1 MRLAKVLIAGI
12 LTFGLSMNLCAQTP
26 DTLHLSLKDCIDWGH
41 TQSPAAKMAKNS
53 FNSDYWSYRAF
64 EARYFPQLSFT
75 ANAPGLV
82 RAINSIPQPDGTV
95 QFRAQSQSS
104 STIGLSLSQNIPL
117 TGGQILLTS
126 GITRIDLFG
135 ATNSYLWQSTPFV
148 LGISQ
153 PIFQFNSQRWNRKVE
168 SVRFRSAERQYTEQ
182 QADIAVDI
190 TQKFFAVYIA
200 KMNLET
206 AHFNVSINDTIFTIS
221 QGRFNVGKIAE
232 NDLLQSELAL
242 MNARSNLERAQ
253 LQLEQSQ
260 EELVI
265 ALGLPRN
272 TIIEPVV
279 PTQITPVSVPPNK
292 ALELAKSNRSD
303 ILDLKVNKLQAEMN
317 LAQAKSDAGL
327 SSRIIARVGYNKSA
341 DTFTDLYVDPRDQEY
356 FNVEF
361 DLPIF
366 QWGQNKAQIEAAQAN
381 LDRQQQLNELA
392 LRQFEQEV
400 RYQAKEFALLQEQV
414 SIAARAD
421 TVAVRRFDVTKNR
434 YLIGK
439 IDITNILIA
448 QNERD
453 NARRNFITTLR
464 DYWRTYYQIQRL
476 TLYNFIEN
484 KPLRRDMY
492 E

>member
-1 MRLAKVLIAGI
+1 MRFARFLTTTIIVFG
-12 LTFGLSMNLCAQTP
+12 LTFNLFAQ
-26 DTLHLSLKDCIDWGH
+26 DTLHLSLKECIDWGQ
-41 TQSPAAKMAKNS
+41 TQSPAARIAKNS
-53 FNSDYWSYRAF
+53 FDTDYWNYRAF

-95 QFRAQSQSS
+95 QFRAQSQST

-126 GITRIDLFG
+126 GLTRIDLFG
-135 ATNSYLWQSTPFV
+135 ATNDYLWQSTPFV
-148 LGISQ
+148 LGITQ
-153 PIFQFNSQRWNRKVE
+153 PIFQFNSQRWNRKIE
-168 SVRFRSAERQYTEQ
+168 SVRFRSSERQFTEQ

-206 AHFNVSINDTIFTIS
+206 AQFNVSINDTIFTIS

-242 MNARSNLERAQ
+242 MNARSDLERAQ
-253 LQLEQSQ
+253 LQLEQAQ

-265 ALGLPRN
+265 ALGLPRH

-279 PTQITPVSVPPNK
+279 STKITPVAVAPDK
-292 ALELAKSNRSD
+292 ALKLAKDNRSD
-303 ILDLKVNKLQAEMN
+303 ILDLRVSELQAKRN

-327 SSRIIARVGYNKSA
+327 STRVIARVGYNKSA

-356 FNVEF
+356 FNIEF
-361 DLPIF
+361 DFPIF
-366 QWGQNKAQIEAAQAN
+366 QWGQNKAQIASARAS
-381 LDRQQQLNELA
+381 LDRQQEINELA
-392 LRQFEQEV
+392 LRQFEQDV

-414 SIAARAD
+414 GIAARAD

-448 QNERD
+448 QNEKD

-476 TLYNFIEN
+476 TLYNFLDDE
-484 KPLRRDMY
+484 PLRSDLY
-492 E
+492 N